1 MRWYVLTKNT
11 LQGISGGYLSNFQQN
26 SSRQQHQLGWAAGE
40 RSISRDSRKKKLPHR
55 TLIMKTLL
63 PTDLFSALDF
73 SHIVNKDKYT
83 SKYMNNTIQKRRLD
97 GGGVHNTDI
106 NISENPT
113 EKKGY
118 TVVWFLVVT
127 RKDKFI
133 YGYKASVHF
142 TENNLVPYRQVK
154 CTPVRKE
161 LLNELRDLQ
170 QNTVF

>member
-1 MRWYVLTKNT
+1 MIHANKKYPTRYLW
-11 LQGISGGYLSNFQQN
+11 GIPKQLPAKQQQATAPAGL
-26 SSRQQHQLGWAAGE
+26 SSRGK
-40 RSISRDSRKKKLPHR
+40 IYSRDSRKKKLPHR

-73 SHIVNKDKYT
+73 SHTVNKDKYT

-118 TVVWFLVVT
+118 TVV
-127 RKDKFI
+127 
-133 YGYKASVHF
+133 
-142 TENNLVPYRQVK
+142 
-154 CTPVRKE
+154 
-161 LLNELRDLQ
+161 
-170 QNTVF
+170 